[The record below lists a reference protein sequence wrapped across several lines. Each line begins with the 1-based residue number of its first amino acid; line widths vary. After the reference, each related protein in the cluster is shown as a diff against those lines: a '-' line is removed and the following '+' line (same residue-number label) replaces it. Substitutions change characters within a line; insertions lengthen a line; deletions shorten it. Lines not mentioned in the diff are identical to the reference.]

1 MLLTLLFTTF
11 VTVFLA
17 EMGDKTQLT
26 TITLSSTTN
35 KPLAVFIGSS
45 LALILATLLGALAG
59 GSIANLIP
67 AFLLKLISGI
77 VFLIIGINLP
87 SDDLISVIL
96 AKNFSDK
103 QIKVEKKHIDYI
115 IKMIDRSYEKIS
127 QFILTLDKYSLKKG
141 TPFNLKLIK
150 EVLKMI

>member
-1 MLLTLLFTTF
+1 MLITLLFTTF

-45 LALILATLLGALAG
+45 VALILATLLGALAG

-67 AFLLKLISGI
+67 AFLLKLLSGI
-77 VFLIIGINLP
+77 VFLILGIKLLAESRKDST
-87 SDDLISVIL
+87 SDS
-96 AKNFSDK
+96 
-103 QIKVEKKHIDYI
+103 
-115 IKMIDRSYEKIS
+115 
-127 QFILTLDKYSLKKG
+127 
-141 TPFNLKLIK
+141 
-150 EVLKMI
+150 

>member
-1 MLLTLLFTTF
+1 MILTLLFSTF

-45 LALILATLLGALAG
+45 FALISATLLGALAG

-67 AFLLKLISGI
+67 AFLLRVISGI
-77 VFLIIGINLP
+77 VFLIIGI
-87 SDDLISVIL
+87 IFL
-96 AKNFSDK
+96 AQS
-103 QIKVEKKHIDYI
+103 KKEFTNDG
-115 IKMIDRSYEKIS
+115 
-127 QFILTLDKYSLKKG
+127 L
-141 TPFNLKLIK
+141 
-150 EVLKMI
+150 

>member
-1 MLLTLLFTTF
+1 MILTLLFTTF

-45 LALILATLLGALAG
+45 FALILATLLGALAG

-67 AFLLKLISGI
+67 AFLLRVISGI
-77 VFLIIGINLP
+77 VFLIIGI
-87 SDDLISVIL
+87 IFL
-96 AKNFSDK
+96 AQS
-103 QIKVEKKHIDYI
+103 KKEFTNDG
-115 IKMIDRSYEKIS
+115 
-127 QFILTLDKYSLKKG
+127 L
-141 TPFNLKLIK
+141 
-150 EVLKMI
+150 

>member
-1 MLLTLLFTTF
+1 MLLTLFFTTF

-35 KPLAVFIGSS
+35 KPLAVFTGSS

-67 AFLLKLISGI
+67 GFLLKLFSGI
-77 VFLIIGINLP
+77 VFLFLGINLLLQ
-87 SDDLISVIL
+87 S
-96 AKNFSDK
+96 
-103 QIKVEKKHIDYI
+103 KKEI
-115 IKMIDRSYEKIS
+115 ITD
-127 QFILTLDKYSLKKG
+127 G
-141 TPFNLKLIK
+141 
-150 EVLKMI
+150 

>member
-35 KPLAVFIGSS
+35 KPVAVFIGSS
-45 LALILATLLGALAG
+45 IALILATLLGALAG

-67 AFLLKLISGI
+67 DYLLKLLSGI
-77 VFLIIGINLP
+77 VFLFIGTNI
-87 SDDLISVIL
+87 
-96 AKNFSDK
+96 
-103 QIKVEKKHIDYI
+103 
-115 IKMIDRSYEKIS
+115 
-127 QFILTLDKYSLKKG
+127 LKKC
-141 TPFNLKLIK
+141 TK
-150 EVLKMI
+150 ESTIDN

>member
-35 KPLAVFIGSS
+35 KPIAVFLGSS
-45 LALILATLLGALAG
+45 IALILATLLGALAG

-67 AFLLKLISGI
+67 EFMLKLLSGI
-77 VFLIIGINLP
+77 VFLILGINLM
-87 SDDLISVIL
+87 
-96 AKNFSDK
+96 AKSRDENTS
-103 QIKVEKKHIDYI
+103 
-115 IKMIDRSYEKIS
+115 
-127 QFILTLDKYSLKKG
+127 
-141 TPFNLKLIK
+141 NN
-150 EVLKMI
+150 

>member
-11 VTVFLA
+11 VAVFLA

-67 AFLLKLISGI
+67 AFLLKLLSGL
-77 VFLIIGINLP
+77 VFIIIGSNL
-87 SDDLISVIL
+87 L
-96 AKNFSDK
+96 
-103 QIKVEKKHIDYI
+103 
-115 IKMIDRSYEKIS
+115 S
-127 QFILTLDKYSLKKG
+127 QTTNEAAS
-141 TPFNLKLIK
+141 
-150 EVLKMI
+150 ES

>member
-1 MLLTLLFTTF
+1 MVLTLLFTTF

-45 LALILATLLGALAG
+45 IALILATILGALAG

-67 AFLLKLISGI
+67 AYLLKLLSGI
-77 VFLIIGINLP
+77 VFLIIG
-87 SDDLISVIL
+87 
-96 AKNFSDK
+96 FSLLS
-103 QIKVEKKHIDYI
+103 QSKKET
-115 IKMIDRSYEKIS
+115 SNVNVS
-127 QFILTLDKYSLKKG
+127 
-141 TPFNLKLIK
+141 
-150 EVLKMI
+150 

>member
-1 MLLTLLFTTF
+1 MVLTLLFTTF

-45 LALILATLLGALAG
+45 IALILATLLGALAG

-67 AFLLKLISGI
+67 AYLLKLLSGI
-77 VFLIIGINLP
+77 VFLVIG
-87 SDDLISVIL
+87 
-96 AKNFSDK
+96 
-103 QIKVEKKHIDYI
+103 
-115 IKMIDRSYEKIS
+115 
-127 QFILTLDKYSLKKG
+127 
-141 TPFNLKLIK
+141 FNLLSQTKK
-150 EVLKMI
+150 NTSNVS

>member
-1 MLLTLLFTTF
+1 MILTLLFTTF

-45 LALILATLLGALAG
+45 LALISASLLGALAG

-67 AFLLKLISGI
+67 AFLLKLLSGI
-77 VFLIIGINLP
+77 VFLIIGINLLLQ
-87 SDDLISVIL
+87 SNTEASND
-96 AKNFSDK
+96 
-103 QIKVEKKHIDYI
+103 
-115 IKMIDRSYEKIS
+115 
-127 QFILTLDKYSLKKG
+127 SL
-141 TPFNLKLIK
+141 
-150 EVLKMI
+150 

>member
-45 LALILATLLGALAG
+45 IALILATLLGALAG
-59 GSIANLIP
+59 GSISNLIP
-67 AFLLKLISGI
+67 AFLLKLLSGT
-77 VFLIIGINLP
+77 VFLIIGVNL
-87 SDDLISVIL
+87 LV
-96 AKNFSDK
+96 
-103 QIKVEKKHIDYI
+103 QIKKDSKND
-115 IKMIDRSYEKIS
+115 
-127 QFILTLDKYSLKKG
+127 SL
-141 TPFNLKLIK
+141 
-150 EVLKMI
+150 

>member
-1 MLLTLLFTTF
+1 MILTLLFTTF

-26 TITLSSTTN
+26 TITLSSSTN

-67 AFLLKLISGI
+67 TFLLRLLSGI
-77 VFLIIGINLP
+77 VFLILGISL
-87 SDDLISVIL
+87 L
-96 AKNFSDK
+96 AQS
-103 QIKVEKKHIDYI
+103 KKESTND
-115 IKMIDRSYEKIS
+115 
-127 QFILTLDKYSLKKG
+127 SL
-141 TPFNLKLIK
+141 
-150 EVLKMI
+150 

>member
-1 MLLTLLFTTF
+1 MILTLLFTTF

-35 KPLAVFIGSS
+35 KPLAVFLGSS

-67 AFLLKLISGI
+67 TFLLKLVSGT
-77 VFLIIGINLP
+77 VFLSIGVNL
-87 SDDLISVIL
+87 LFQ
-96 AKNFSDK
+96 NK
-103 QIKVEKKHIDYI
+103 QETTNENK
-115 IKMIDRSYEKIS
+115 
-127 QFILTLDKYSLKKG
+127 
-141 TPFNLKLIK
+141 
-150 EVLKMI
+150 

>member
-45 LALILATLLGALAG
+45 IALILATLLGALAG

-67 AFLLKLISGI
+67 AFILKLISGI
-77 VFLIIGINLP
+77 VFLIIG
-87 SDDLISVIL
+87 
-96 AKNFSDK
+96 
-103 QIKVEKKHIDYI
+103 
-115 IKMIDRSYEKIS
+115 
-127 QFILTLDKYSLKKG
+127 
-141 TPFNLKLIK
+141 FNLLAQSKK
-150 EVLKMI
+150 DFTSDT